1 MPNKENIMPCKVKIT
16 TTTPTT
22 AKTEKTE
29 KRRKNGSFP
38 YPLEDAQIIFPSHTF
53 AI

>member
-1 MPNKENIMPCKVKIT
+1 MPCKVKITTTTTTTT

-38 YPLEDAQIIFPSHTF
+38 YPIEDAQIIFPSHTF

>member
-16 TTTPTT
+16 TTT

-38 YPLEDAQIIFPSHTF
+38 YPIEDAQIIFPSHTF